1 MHKYNAE
8 SPKQGSRRF
17 NYIVKTKYIDNLGIV
32 NLWWLDFKPKRR
44 VENAI
49 HSSVEVNERHSLLFT
64 DMNTVRCEK
73 KYISTVMYST
83 VHAYVSVYH
92 LRYKVP
98 QKRVI
103 NFTYTKTTFRLI
115 VFTEEW
121 RHPKHECTE
130 GREPC
135 LILRGP
141 LNGWLDLSVSFL
153 CFYKSMYNCTGKSPA
168 EKDSVTQPS
177 TC

>member
-1 MHKYNAE
+1 MLFIRLSKWIQDIHCCLQTWTQFA
-8 SPKQGSRRF
+8 
-17 NYIVKTKYIDNLGIV
+17 VK
-32 NLWWLDFKPKRR
+32 
-44 VENAI
+44 
-49 HSSVEVNERHSLLFT
+49 
-64 DMNTVRCEK
+64 K

-115 VFTEEW
+115 VFSEEW

-153 CFYKSMYNCTGKSPA
+153 CFYKSMYWEESSWKGFSYTTFNLLAIFLKLF
-168 EKDSVTQPS
+168 
-177 TC
+177 